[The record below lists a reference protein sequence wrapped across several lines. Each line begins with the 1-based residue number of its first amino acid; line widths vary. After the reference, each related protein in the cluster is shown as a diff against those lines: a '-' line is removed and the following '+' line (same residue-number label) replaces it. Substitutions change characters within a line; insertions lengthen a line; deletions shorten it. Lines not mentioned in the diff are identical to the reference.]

1 MHSLLWE
8 KKCYQVLQKIV
19 YHFVLNTFTVGY
31 IDHLQST
38 VTQLKN
44 SKADEKLQTFI
55 ISVEL

>member
-1 MHSLLWE
+1 M
-8 KKCYQVLQKIV
+8 
-19 YHFVLNTFTVGY
+19 YHFVLKTFTGGN